1 MNNTKTTYK
10 SFSAGLSLRRRLCYL
25 FLILLTLFCLVP
37 FYILIINATR
47 THSQIQVGF
56 SAVPGTNFLKNF
68 VNVWKS
74 TDNMNVQRALL
85 NSLIVSGLAAAFTT
99 YFSAMTAFGLYMYR
113 FKFRKFAFNFI
124 MLVMMVPSQVSALGF
139 IKLMRTFGF
148 MDSFVPLVIPS
159 IASPVVFF
167 YMFQYM
173 ESTLPHAMVESA
185 RIDGANEFYSFNVI
199 VLPIMKPAMAVQAI
213 FSFVSSWNNYFM
225 PALIIKSRNNKT
237 IPLLIAELR
246 SADYLKF
253 DLGKVYMLICIAIVP
268 LIIVYFFLSKYIIG
282 GVTAGSVKG

>member
-1 MNNTKTTYK
+1 
-10 SFSAGLSLRRRLCYL
+10 
-25 FLILLTLFCLVP
+25 
-37 FYILIINATR
+37 
-47 THSQIQVGF
+47 
-56 SAVPGTNFLKNF
+56 
-68 VNVWKS
+68 
-74 TDNMNVQRALL
+74 MNVQRALL
-85 NSLIVSGLAAAFTT
+85 NSLIVSALAAAFTT
-99 YFSAMTAFGLYMYR
+99 YFSAMTAFGIYMYR

-159 IASPVVFF
+159 IASPIVFF

-213 FSFVSSWNNYFM
+213 FAFVSSWNNYFI